1 MYKDKGYYN
10 SDEEVPYI
18 YEDGRKI
25 YLRGDSYRQYY
36 RAGDRILMDMDGN
49 GSVATSWPLLEDR
62 VYAGSP
68 LPKAS
73 GGIISTLNWKGFDV
87 NMLFSYVLGRH
98 ILNAGKGA
106 SVGTSLGLTL
116 DDLTKPV
123 FADLDKVTFWQ
134 QPGDKAD
141 FPVNRLEAGLGNFTT
156 ILSSN
161 VENVSYLK
169 LKTLT
174 IGYTLPQKWTRCAG
188 MESARVF
195 ISGENLFTITNYTG
209 PDPES
214 VDVVTG
220 VDNFGNYPLS
230 TRVTLGLTLNF

>member
-1 MYKDKGYYN
+1 MHGN
-10 SDEEVPYI
+10 
-18 YEDGRKI
+18 G
-25 YLRGDSYRQYY
+25 YRQFY
-36 RAGDRILMDMDGN
+36 RAGDRIMVDVDGN
-49 GSVATSWPLLEDR
+49 GAVYTSWPLQEDR

-87 NMLFSYVLGRH
+87 NMLFTYVISRH

-106 SVGTSLGLTL
+106 SVGTSLGLTM
-116 DDLTKPV
+116 DDLTIPV

-134 QPGDKAD
+134 KPGDKTD
-141 FPVNRLEAGLGNFTT
+141 FPMNRLESGLGNFST

-161 VENVSYLK
+161 VENVNYLK

-174 IGYTLPQKWTRCAG
+174 IGYTFPKEWMSRIG

-195 ISGENLFTITNYTG
+195 VSGENLFTITNYSG

-230 TRVTLGLTLNF
+230 TRITLGLTLNF